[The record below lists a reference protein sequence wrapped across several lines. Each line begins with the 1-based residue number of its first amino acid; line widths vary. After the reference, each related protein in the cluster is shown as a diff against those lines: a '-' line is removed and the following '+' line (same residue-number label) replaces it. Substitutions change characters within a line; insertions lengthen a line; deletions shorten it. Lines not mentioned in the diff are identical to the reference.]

1 MDKNHIEYCMKLGN
15 PYMKKEPYGET
26 AKIEEIDFS
35 WIPETEIE
43 QEDWL
48 KNTKKFTN

>member
-1 MDKNHIEYCMKLGN
+1 MDKNHIEYCRKLGN
-15 PYMKKEPYGET
+15 PYMKKKAYEET

-35 WIPETEIE
+35 WMPETE